1 MAQMDTSMAQT
12 LSLGKKRWRMLC
24 SVMTESVLQT
34 LVDNRQIQDI
44 ETFLQPNFDSDL
56 HNPFLM
62 PDMERAV
69 DMIRTAQ
76 KTQQKVMIIGDYDAD
91 GITGTALLY
100 EMLKAIGLSNIVCR
114 LPHRIRDGYGCQPHI
129 VEEAIR
135 DKIDLI
141 ITVDNGI
148 SSYDAIALARQH
160 DIQVI
165 VCDHHTLPDTLPQA
179 DAILHPKI
187 NQCEYP
193 FKDLTGVGVAFKL
206 AQAVCPRILPSI
218 EAEKFLKWNLDLV
231 AIGTVAD
238 CATVLGENRVLIKY
252 GLMILE
258 MLGKNQ
264 TTRRPGLQNILI
276 QCAGKNPSYDATLI
290 GFRIAP
296 RINAAGRLSHP
307 DSSLKLLTTHDVVE
321 AELLAR
327 ELQELNTRR
336 QEKTI
341 EAVNQAK
348 QQLWQDTLT
357 EKILIAR
364 NKEWHPGIVGLI
376 AGRLTEEFHRPS
388 IIFHENDDGVL
399 VASARSIKQF
409 NIIQAITAQ
418 KALLRRY
425 GGHSQAAGCSLDL
438 ENYDTFRENMKQL
451 ANEAL
456 TDEDLHPVLDIDC
469 ELYPEL
475 MSMDLKRE
483 IDVLEPYGIG
493 NERPVFL
500 MRDLEVQS
508 VNPVGRNGAHAQI
521 RVRAKDRT
529 IKGIAFQQGYL
540 AQKLSQGELVQV
552 ACCLQENH
560 WNGQTSLEIEVIDI
574 MRDV

>member
-1 MAQMDTSMAQT
+1 MDNDMTQT
-12 LSLGKKRWRMLC
+12 VSLGKKRWRVLNTD
-24 SVMTESVLQT
+24 VTESILPT
-34 LVDNRQIQDI
+34 LVKNRQIDDVD
-44 ETFLQPNFDSDL
+44 TFMKPDFDHDL
-56 HNPFLM
+56 HNPFLL
-62 PDMERAV
+62 PDMENAV
-69 DMIRTAQ
+69 GIIRNAQ
-76 KTQQKVMIIGDYDAD
+76 KNQQKVMIIGDYDAD

-100 EMLKAIGLSNIVCR
+100 EMLKAVGITNIVCR

-135 DKIDLI
+135 DQVDVIL
-141 ITVDNGI
+141 TVDNGI
-148 SSYDAIALARQH
+148 SSYDAIALAKQH
-160 DIQVI
+160 DIHVI
-165 VCDHHTLPDTLPQA
+165 ICDHHTIPDTLPQA

-187 NQCEYP
+187 DQCGYP
-193 FKDLTGVGVAFKL
+193 FRDLTGVGVAYKF
-206 AQAVCPRILPSI
+206 AQAVCPRLLPSK

-252 GLMILE
+252 GLKVLE
-258 MLGKNQ
+258 KLGNNQ
-264 TTRRPGLQNILI
+264 TTRRPGLQNVLK
-276 QCAGKNPSYDATLI
+276 QCAGKTPSYDATLI

-307 DSSLKLLTTHDVVE
+307 DSSLKLLITHDMVE

-327 ELQELNTRR
+327 ELQELNTSR
-336 QEKTI
+336 QEKTV

-388 IIFHENDDGVL
+388 IIFHENENGDL
-399 VASARSIKQF
+399 VASARSTKQF
-409 NIIQAITAQ
+409 NIIQAITTQ
-418 KALLRRY
+418 QALLERF
-425 GGHSQAAGCSLDL
+425 GGHSQAAGCTMAM
-438 ENYDTFRENMKQL
+438 ENYEEFRENMQQL

-456 TDEDLHPVLDIDC
+456 SDEDLYPTLDIDC
-469 ELYPEL
+469 ELYPHA
-475 MSMDLKRE
+475 MSMELKRE
-483 IDVLEPYGIG
+483 IDSLEPYGIG
-493 NERPVFL
+493 NVRPIFL

-508 VNPVGRNGAHAQI
+508 VNAVGRNGAHAQV
-521 RVRAKDRT
+521 RVRAKDRL

-540 AQKLSQGELVQV
+540 AQKLSQGDLIQV

-560 WNGQTSLEIEVIDI
+560 WNGKTSLEIEVIDV
-574 MRDV
+574 MRDC

>member
-1 MAQMDTSMAQT
+1 MTQS
-12 LSLGKKRWRMLC
+12 LSLGKKRWH
-24 SVMTESVLQT
+24 VVHPGTTDSVLET
-34 LVDNRQIQDI
+34 LVKSRHIDDLDHFLKPDFDN
-44 ETFLQPNFDSDL
+44 DL

-69 DMIRTAQ
+69 EILRTVQQ
-76 KTQQKVMIIGDYDAD
+76 KQQKVMIIGDYDAD

-100 EMLKAIGLSNIVCR
+100 EMLKAVGISNVICR

-129 VEEAIR
+129 VKEAIR
-135 DKIDLI
+135 DQVDLI
-141 ITVDNGI
+141 LTVDNGI
-148 SSYDAIALARQH
+148 SSYDAVALAKEH
-160 DIQVI
+160 GLQVI
-165 VCDHHTLPDTLPQA
+165 ICDHHTIPENIPQA

-187 NQCEYP
+187 GYP
-193 FKDLTGVGVAFKL
+193 FNDLTGVGVAFKL
-206 AQAVCPRILPSI
+206 AQALCPRMLSSI

-238 CATVLGENRVLIKY
+238 CATVMEENRVLIKY
-252 GLMILE
+252 GLLILE
-258 MLGKNQ
+258 KLGKKH
-264 TTRRPGLQNILI
+264 TTRRPGLQNVLT
-276 QCAGKNPSYDATLI
+276 QCAGKNPSYDSTLI

-307 DSSLKLLTTHDVVE
+307 DSSLKLLITHDMVE

-327 ELQELNTRR
+327 ELHELNTRR

-376 AGRLTEEFHRPS
+376 AGRLTEQFHRPS
-388 IIFHENDDGVL
+388 IIFHENEDGEL
-399 VASARSIKQF
+399 VASARSTEQF
-409 NIIQAITAQ
+409 NIIEAITTQ
-418 KALLRRY
+418 KALLKRF
-425 GGHSQAAGCSLDL
+425 GGHSQAAGCTLAL
-438 ENYDTFRENMKQL
+438 ENYDAFRDNMQQL

-456 TDEDLHPVLDIDC
+456 SDDDLHPVLHIDC
-469 ELYPEL
+469 ELYPEY
-475 MSMDLKRE
+475 MTMDLKRE
-483 IDVLEPYGIG
+483 IDSLEPYGIG
-493 NERPVFL
+493 NRRPVFL

-521 RVRAKDRT
+521 RVRAKDRA

-540 AQKLSQGELVQV
+540 AEKLSQGDLVQV

-560 WNGQTSLEIEVIDI
+560 WNGKTSLELEVVDV
-574 MRDV
+574 MRDA